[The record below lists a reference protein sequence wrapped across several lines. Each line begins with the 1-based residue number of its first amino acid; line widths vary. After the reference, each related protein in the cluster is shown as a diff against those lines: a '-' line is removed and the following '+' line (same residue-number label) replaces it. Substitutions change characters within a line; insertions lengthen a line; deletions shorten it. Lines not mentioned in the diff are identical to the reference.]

1 MECNSINSL
10 AFEGLVSTFFLCLFF
25 REYCQHWSQRIG
37 PCTFQALVQSDTFIF
52 RGKSFTLEMF
62 VKRKCL
68 LLHSLKQN
76 HFFLSSLWSFATT
89 TIFNR
94 CGVYLSMH
102 LVCVCVC
109 VFTVVFLL
117 DPISAKSIKRGKKSK
132 KVAPSGG
139 DTAWRGPDQTRHR
152 GGLAV
157 QTDSAAQ
164 TKSCAVCL
172 WRTCV

>member
-1 MECNSINSL
+1 MSVLQGILPALITEDWALYIS
-10 AFEGLVSTFFLCLFF
+10 G
-25 REYCQHWSQRIG
+25 IG
-37 PCTFQALVQSDTFIF
+37 TEWHFYFQGQKLHFGNVCEE
-52 RGKSFTLEMF
+52 KMSFTSF
-62 VKRKCL
+62 VEAE
-68 LLHSLKQN
+68 S
-76 HFFLSSLWSFATT
+76 FLSLFSVIICNDDNFQPLWRLFIDA
-89 TIFNR
+89 F
-94 CGVYLSMH
+94 G
-102 LVCVCVC
+102 VCVC